1 MSFLKKV
8 VGCKVVTGVER
19 FQAHQKQADHVRR
32 IKKAIIDHDC
42 DVGKKNFLVCSGL
55 QGVCDYVV
63 EEADLCLIEEIFFI
77 SCFTK

>member
-8 VGCKVVTGVER
+8 VGCKVVTKVVR

-42 DVGKKNFLVCSGL
+42 DVGKKNFL
-55 QGVCDYVV
+55 
-63 EEADLCLIEEIFFI
+63 A
-77 SCFTK
+77 